1 MLIFIRA
8 AMGDLYYILLYL
20 ISATHYHY
28 QSAANSAIA
37 SAEKRWFLA
46 LFISGDN
53 LQGADIKFIMTMTH
67 WTITSIIRT
76 NSNLFDFGL
85 SCGL

>member
-1 MLIFIRA
+1 MLLFIRA

-28 QSAANSAIA
+28 QSAAIA

-53 LQGADIKFIMTMTH
+53 LQGADIKFIMTVTL
-67 WTITSIIRT
+67 WTIKSII
-76 NSNLFDFGL
+76 
-85 SCGL
+85 